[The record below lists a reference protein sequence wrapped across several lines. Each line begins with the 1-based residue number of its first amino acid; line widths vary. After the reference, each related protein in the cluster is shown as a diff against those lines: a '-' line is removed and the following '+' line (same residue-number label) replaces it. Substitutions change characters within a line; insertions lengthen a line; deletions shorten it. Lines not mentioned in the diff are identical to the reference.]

1 MFTHIEKQVHKLE
14 RFEDEDGRKYQTP
27 TGEKYP
33 SITTV
38 LGETSDKSALFA
50 WKKRVGEE
58 KANAISQAA
67 TTRGTAMHQLCEDYL
82 SNEPLSDD
90 NVAGNFMFLGIRPAL
105 DRIDNV
111 RLLEAPL
118 FSNALKVAGTVDCI
132 AEIDGKLSVI
142 DFKTSRKPKSED
154 WIEDY
159 FMQAA
164 FYNMAYYEMY
174 DELPKQFA
182 ILISVQDGTYQEFI
196 KSGKEM
202 IYWTER
208 LKTRIAMYYNKV
220 EERKNG

>member
-1 MFTHIEKQVHKLE
+1 MFTHIEKKVLDLP
-14 RFEDEDGRKYQTP
+14 RSEDEDGRKYQTP
-27 TGEKYP
+27 DGIKYP

-38 LGETSDKSALFA
+38 LGETADKSALFA

-58 KANAISQAA
+58 KAAAISLAA
-67 TTRGTAMHQLCEDYL
+67 TTRGTAMHDLCEQYL
-82 SNEPLSDD
+82 SNETLSNDS
-90 NVAGNFMFLGIRPAL
+90 VAGNYMFLGIRPAL
-105 DRIDNV
+105 DRINNV

-118 FSNALKVAGTVDCI
+118 YSDALKVAGTVDCI
-132 AEIDGKLSVI
+132 AELDNKLAVI
-142 DFKTSRKPKSED
+142 DFKTSRKPKSEA

-174 DELPKQFA
+174 KELPKQLS
-182 ILISVQDGTYQEFI
+182 ILISVQDGSYQEFT
-196 KSGKEM
+196 KSGKDM

-208 LKTRIAMYYNKV
+208 LKTRIAMYYNKI

>member
-1 MFTHIEKQVHKLE
+1 MFKHIKREVLDLP

-27 TGEKYP
+27 DGEKYP

-38 LGETSDKSALFA
+38 LGETADKSALFA

-58 KANAISQAA
+58 KANAISLAA

-118 FSNALKVAGTVDCI
+118 YSNALKVAGTVDCI

>member
-58 KANAISQAA
+58 KAAAISLAA

-118 FSNALKVAGTVDCI
+118 FSHSLKVAGTVDCI
-132 AEIDGKLSVI
+132 AEIDNELAVI
-142 DFKTSRKPKSED
+142 DFKTSKKPKNEE
-154 WIEDY
+154 WISDY

-164 FYNMAYYEMY
+164 FYFTAYYEMY
-174 DELPKQFA
+174 SEMPKKIA
-182 ILISVQDGTYQEFI
+182 ILISVQDGTLQEFYI
-196 KSGKEM
+196 DGKDV
-202 IYWTER
+202 IPWVER
-208 LKTRIAMYYNKV
+208 LKNRIAMFYNKV